1 MTKGEWEKDKKR
13 VTMLLQKTNG
23 GQGLTSAE
31 YNIVMAYWK
40 GQKSKKELFDS
51 IYERVVG

>member
-23 GQGLTSAE
+23 GQGLTSTE